1 MKNEK
6 TKDYI
11 KGFKHGVKWALIMAK
26 CEVNKQQGSI
36 AQGEIASLKI
46 SLHNILVD
54 SKKAIKSLK
63 AGR

>member
-36 AQGEIASLKI
+36 AQGEIASLEI